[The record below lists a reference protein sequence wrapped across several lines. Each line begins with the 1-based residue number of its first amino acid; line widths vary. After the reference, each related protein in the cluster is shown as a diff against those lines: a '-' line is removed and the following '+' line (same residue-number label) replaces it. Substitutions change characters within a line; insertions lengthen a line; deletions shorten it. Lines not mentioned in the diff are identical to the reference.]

1 MSLLRKK
8 TLNHLIPIHSD
19 NIGNKDWVILLEAGT
34 IVGPSRQR
42 IRVARYIQEKNIFK
56 QSDVLRRTKHFLVIE
71 GYNPRIHAVYLCPQL
86 FRYDSEKLVP
96 LEGEEI
102 AELIARSVEA
112 GAVER
117 CPWYDPMEPTGAVI
131 RQRHGNAFRK
141 GFLARRQSAVVGPAR
156 PIGRSFLIHAPG
168 SSPSSRSPIAL
179 WAFAWGFSS
188 VI

>member
-1 MSLLRKK
+1 MSLFRKK

-19 NIGNKDWVILLEAGT
+19 NIGNRDWVILLEAGT
-34 IVGPSRQR
+34 IVGPSPQR
-42 IRVARYIQEKNIFK
+42 IRVARCIQEKNIFK

-102 AELIARSVEA
+102 AELIARSIDA

-117 CPWYDPMEPTGAVI
+117 CPWYDPMERLPQEPLFDSAMEMRLGKDSWPVGSQPLLG
-131 RQRHGNAFRK
+131 RPD
-141 GFLARRQSAVVGPAR
+141 QSAEA
-156 PIGRSFLIHAPG
+156 S
-168 SSPSSRSPIAL
+168 
-179 WAFAWGFSS
+179 
-188 VI
+188 

>member
-1 MSLLRKK
+1 VSLLRKK

-117 CPWYDPMEPTGAVI
+117 CPWYDPMERLPQEQLFDSAMEMRLGKDSWPVGSQPLLG
-131 RQRHGNAFRK
+131 RPD
-141 GFLARRQSAVVGPAR
+141 QSAEA
-156 PIGRSFLIHAPG
+156 S
-168 SSPSSRSPIAL
+168 
-179 WAFAWGFSS
+179 
-188 VI
+188 